1 MPAGSSRRNGNCS
14 SYVSAVPGRPEW
26 RQLRVGSVNCWDP
39 IYRVRRALRIM
50 IHSKELS
57 TSCSDPRIPARKQPE
72 KLTRFEGSFAL
83 PLKTGPVTL
92 TAIEG
97 DFVSFETPGGTKGK
111 FRYATGEFIV
121 Q

>member
-1 MPAGSSRRNGNCS
+1 M
-14 SYVSAVPGRPEW
+14 
-26 RQLRVGSVNCWDP
+26 
-39 IYRVRRALRIM
+39 
-50 IHSKELS
+50 
-57 TSCSDPRIPARKQPE
+57 
-72 KLTRFEGSFAL
+72 
-83 PLKTGPVTL
+83 KTGPVTL